1 MKMSSLNF
9 ELGKFFSFILFIFA
23 IGVILKSRGK
33 AWEVRRRS
41 QILILP
47 YKAYRVK
54 EVIYIRGGG
63 LEFATNRP
71 FDFKDG
77 PCDLRQHI
85 AYIAIKVQTS
95 EN

>member
-1 MKMSSLNF
+1 MKFISCL
-9 ELGKFFSFILFIFA
+9 FSFILFIFA
-23 IGVILKSRGK
+23 IRVILKSRGK
-33 AWEVRRRS
+33 AWEERRRGS

-63 LEFATNRP
+63 LKFATNWP

-77 PCDLRQHI
+77 PCDLREHI
-85 AYIAIKVQTS
+85 VYIAIKVQTS